1 MSRPEL
7 DADTLRR
14 WRLVLGAAAG
24 EGLGGGGLNQADL
37 QRDQALGYLYDREH
51 DARYDAQRPDRS
63 GGVARADPAAVAWL
77 GKVRTLFPQTAAE
90 VLQRDALERYQLHG
104 LLSDPELLDTLAPS
118 MDLVRILLGLRH
130 MLPPAVLAKARQ
142 MVAKVVAELEARLAP
157 RALSAFAARR
167 QQHARGGRPRLAD
180 LDWPRTMR
188 HNLRHYQPD
197 TGQLVVERLF
207 FRRRH
212 EQRLPWHLW
221 ILVDQSGSMSESVI
235 HSAVMASIFA
245 RLRAVR
251 TRMLLFADEVTDAS
265 SQLHAPE
272 ALLMSVQ
279 VGGGT
284 NIGAALACAR
294 AQVEVP
300 RRSVVVL
307 ISDLYE
313 GGSRAP
319 LLREVAALTRSGVS
333 TLVLAALDRQA
344 KPDYDRE
351 TAQRMMAC
359 GAEVAAM
366 TPDALIDWLASRMQR
381 R

>member
-1 MSRPEL
+1 MTRPAL

-24 EGLGGGGLNQADL
+24 DGLRGAPLDADDR
-37 QRDQALGYLYDREH
+37 QRDQALGYLYDREQ
-51 DARYDAQRPDRS
+51 DAQQRDRS
-63 GGVARADPAAVAWL
+63 GGSGRADPAAVQWL

-104 LLSDPELLDTLAPS
+104 LLTDPAVLDTVTPS
-118 MDLVRILLGLRH
+118 MDLMRILLGLRH
-130 MLPPAVLAKARQ
+130 MLPPAVLAKAQ
-142 MVAKVVAELEARLAP
+142 EIVAKVVAGLEARLAP
-157 RALSAFAARR
+157 RALSAFAPRR
-167 QQHARGGRPRLAD
+167 QRHARGGKARLAD
-180 LDWPRTMR
+180 LDWPHTMR
-188 HNLRHYQPD
+188 HNLRHYQAD
-197 TGQLVVERLF
+197 TGELIVERLF
-207 FRRRH
+207 FKRRH

-251 TRMLLFADEVTDAS
+251 TRMLLFADDVTDAS
-265 SQLHAPE
+265 GQLHAPE
-272 ALLMSVQ
+272 KLLMSVQ
-279 VGGGT
+279 IGGGT

-294 AQVEVP
+294 GQIDTP

-313 GGSRAP
+313 GGTRAP
-319 LLREVAALTRSGVS
+319 LLREVAALTRSGVT

-344 KPDYDRE
+344 EPDYDRE
-351 TAQRMMAC
+351 TARQMQAC

-366 TPDALIDWLASRMQR
+366 TPDALIDWLATRMQGR
-381 R
+381 

>member
-1 MSRPEL
+1 MTRREL

-24 EGLGGGGLNQADL
+24 EAMQGTRLDKTDQ
-37 QRDQALGYLYDREH
+37 QRDQALGYLYDRER
-51 DARYDAQRPDRS
+51 DGQQRDRS
-63 GGVARADPAAVAWL
+63 GGIGRADPAAVEWL
-77 GKVRTLFPQTAAE
+77 GKVRTLFPQTAAD

-104 LLSDPELLDTLAPS
+104 LLSDPAVLDTVAPS

-130 MLPPAVLAKARQ
+130 MLPAPVLAKAQ
-142 MVAKVVAELEARLAP
+142 EIVAKVVAELEARLAP
-157 RALSAFAARR
+157 RALSAFAPRR
-167 QQHARGGRPRLAD
+167 QRHAHGGRPRLSD
-180 LDWPRTMR
+180 LDWARTMR
-188 HNLRHYQPD
+188 HNLRHYQVD
-197 TGQLVVERLF
+197 TGELVVERLF

-221 ILVDQSGSMSESVI
+221 VLVDQSGSMSESVI

-245 RLRAVR
+245 RLKAVR
-251 TRMLLFADEVTDAS
+251 TRMLLFADQVTDAS

-272 ALLMSVQ
+272 KLLMSVQ
-279 VGGGT
+279 IGGGT

-294 AQVEVP
+294 AQIETP

-319 LLREVAALTRSGVS
+319 MLREVASLTRSGVT
-333 TLVLAALDRQA
+333 TLALAALDRQA
-344 KPDYDRE
+344 EPDYDRT
-351 TAQRMMAC
+351 TAQQMMAC

-366 TPDALIDWLASRMQR
+366 TPDALIDWLATRMQR
-381 R
+381 

>member
-1 MSRPEL
+1 MTRREL

-24 EGLGGGGLNQADL
+24 EAMQGTRLDKTDQ
-37 QRDQALGYLYDREH
+37 QRDQALGYLYDRER
-51 DARYDAQRPDRS
+51 DGQQRDRS
-63 GGVARADPAAVAWL
+63 GGIGRADPAAVEWL

-104 LLSDPELLDTLAPS
+104 LLSDPAVLDTVAPS

-130 MLPPAVLAKARQ
+130 MLPAPVLAKAQ
-142 MVAKVVAELEARLAP
+142 EIVAKVVAELEARLAP
-157 RALSAFAARR
+157 RALSAFAPRR
-167 QQHARGGRPRLAD
+167 QRHAHGGRPRLSD
-180 LDWPRTMR
+180 LDWARTMR
-188 HNLRHYQPD
+188 HNLRHYQVD
-197 TGQLVVERLF
+197 TGELVVERLF

-221 ILVDQSGSMSESVI
+221 VLVDQSGSMSESVI

-245 RLRAVR
+245 RLKAVR

-272 ALLMSVQ
+272 KLLMSVQ
-279 VGGGT
+279 IGGGT

-294 AQVEVP
+294 AQIETP

-319 LLREVAALTRSGVS
+319 MLREVASLTRSGVT
-333 TLVLAALDRQA
+333 TLALAALDRQA
-344 KPDYDRE
+344 EPDYDRT
-351 TAQRMMAC
+351 TAQQMMAC

-366 TPDALIDWLASRMQR
+366 TPDALIDWLATRMQR
-381 R
+381 

>member
-1 MSRPEL
+1 MTRREP

-14 WRLVLGAAAG
+14 WRLVLGAAAAD
-24 EGLGGGGLNQADL
+24 GLGGAQLDPTDR
-37 QRDQALGYLYDREH
+37 QRDQALGYLYDREQ
-51 DARYDAQRPDRS
+51 DGQPRERS
-63 GGVARADPAAVAWL
+63 GGRGQAAPEAVQWL
-77 GKVRTLFPQTAAE
+77 DKVRKLFPRTAAE

-104 LLSDPELLDTLAPS
+104 LLTDPAVLDTVAPS

-130 MLPPAVLAKARQ
+130 MLPPAVLAKAQ
-142 MVAKVVAELEARLAP
+142 EIVAKVVAELEARLAP
-157 RALSAFAARR
+157 RAASAFAPRR
-167 QQHARGGRPRLAD
+167 LHHGRGGRPRLSD
-180 LDWPRTMR
+180 LDWPHTMR

-197 TGQLVVERLF
+197 TGELVLERLF
-207 FRRRH
+207 FRRRQ

-245 RLRAVR
+245 RLRSVR
-251 TRMLLFADEVTDAS
+251 TRLLLFADDVTDAS
-265 SQLHAPE
+265 GQLHAPE
-272 ALLMSVQ
+272 KLLMSVQ
-279 VGGGT
+279 IGGGT

-294 AQVEVP
+294 AQIEVP

-313 GGSRAP
+313 GASRAP
-319 LLREVAALTRSGVS
+319 LLRETATLTRSGVT

-344 KPDYDRE
+344 EPDYDRE
-351 TAQRMMAC
+351 TAQQMLAC

-366 TPDALIDWLASRMQR
+366 TPDALIDWLATRMR
-381 R
+381 RR

>member
-1 MSRPEL
+1 MSTREL

-14 WRLVLGAAAG
+14 WRLVLGAAAAS
-24 EGLGGGGLNQADL
+24 GLGGMQLDADDR
-37 QRDQALGYLYDREH
+37 QRDGALGYLYDREREGPQ
-51 DARYDAQRPDRS
+51 DQRS
-63 GGVARADPAAVAWL
+63 GGRGEAAPDAVQWL
-77 GKVRTLFPQTAAE
+77 DKVRKLFPQTAAE

-104 LLSDPELLDTLAPS
+104 LLTDPQVLDTVAPS

-130 MLPPAVLAKARQ
+130 LLPPAVLAKAQ
-142 MVAKVVAELEARLAP
+142 DMVAKVVAELEARLAP
-157 RALSAFAARR
+157 RAASAFAPRR
-167 QQHARGGRPRLAD
+167 QRHGRGGRQRLSD

-197 TGQLVVERLF
+197 SGELILERLF
-207 FRRRH
+207 FRRRQ
-212 EQRLPWHLW
+212 EQRLPWHVW

-245 RLRAVR
+245 RLRSVR
-251 TRMLLFADEVTDAS
+251 TRLLLFADEVTDAS

-272 ALLMSVQ
+272 KLLMSVQ
-279 VGGGT
+279 IGGGT
-284 NIGAALACAR
+284 NIAAALACAR

-313 GGSRAP
+313 GGARAP
-319 LLREVAALTRSGVS
+319 LLRETASLTRSGVT

-344 KPDYDRE
+344 EPDYDRE
-351 TAQRMMAC
+351 TAQQMLAC

-366 TPDALIDWLASRMQR
+366 TPDALIDWLAARMR

>member
-1 MSRPEL
+1 MSEREI

-14 WRLVLGAAAG
+14 WRLVLGAAAAS
-24 EGLGGGGLNQADL
+24 GLGGMQLDAPDR
-37 QRDQALGYLYDREH
+37 QRDQALGYLYDREQ
-51 DARYDAQRPDRS
+51 AGPPGERS
-63 GGVARADPAAVAWL
+63 GGRGNAAPDAVQWL
-77 GKVRTLFPQTAAE
+77 DKVRKLFPQTAAE

-104 LLSDPELLDTLAPS
+104 LLTDPEVLDTLAPS

-130 MLPPAVLAKARQ
+130 MLPPAVLAKAQ
-142 MVAKVVAELEARLAP
+142 HLVARVVAELEARLAA
-157 RALSAFAARR
+157 RAASAFAPRR
-167 QQHARGGRPRLAD
+167 QHHGRGGRPRLAD

-197 TGQLVVERLF
+197 TGELILERLF
-207 FRRRH
+207 FRRRQ

-235 HSAVMASIFA
+235 HSAVTASIFA
-245 RLRAVR
+245 RLRSVR
-251 TRMLLFADEVTDAS
+251 TRLLLFADEVTDAS
-265 SQLHAPE
+265 DQLHAPE
-272 ALLMSVQ
+272 KLLMSVQ
-279 VGGGT
+279 IGGGT

-313 GGSRAP
+313 GASRAA
-319 LLREVAALTRSGVS
+319 LLRETAALTRSGVT

-344 KPDYDRE
+344 EPDYDRE
-351 TAQRMMAC
+351 TAQHMLAC

-366 TPDALIDWLASRMQR
+366 TPDALIDWLAARMQR

>member
-1 MSRPEL
+1 MSERAL

-14 WRLVLGAAAG
+14 WRLVLGAAA
-24 EGLGGGGLNQADL
+24 EVGLRGTLLDPTDK
-37 QRDQALGYLYDREH
+37 QRDQALGFLYDREQ
-51 DARYDAQRPDRS
+51 DADPHDRS
-63 GGVARADPAAVAWL
+63 GGSGRADPAAVRWL

-104 LLSDPELLDTLAPS
+104 LLTDPAVLDTVAPS

-130 MLPPAVLAKARQ
+130 MLPAPVLAKAQ
-142 MVAKVVAELEARLAP
+142 EIVATVVAELEARLAP
-157 RALSAFAARR
+157 RALNAFAARR
-167 QQHARGGRPRLAD
+167 QHHARGGKPRLSD
-180 LDWPRTMR
+180 LDWPHTMR

-197 TGQLVVERLF
+197 TGELVLERLF
-207 FRRRH
+207 FKRRH

-221 ILVDQSGSMSESVI
+221 VVVDQSGSMSESVI

-251 TRMLLFADEVTDAS
+251 TRMLLFADDVTDAS

-272 ALLMSVQ
+272 KLLMSVQ
-279 VGGGT
+279 IGGGT

-294 AQVEVP
+294 GQIDTP

-313 GGSRAP
+313 GGTRAP
-319 LLREVAALTRSGVS
+319 LLRETAALTRSGV
-333 TLVLAALDRQA
+333 TVLVLAALDRQA
-344 KPDYDRE
+344 EPDYDRE
-351 TAQRMMAC
+351 TARLMVAC
-359 GAEVAAM
+359 GAEAAAM
-366 TPDALIDWLASRMQR
+366 TPDALIDWLATRMQS
-381 R
+381 